1 MPIAQ
6 RRSSSGSATADA
18 NTATE
23 NMESTTRLS
32 SVSSSA
38 EIPFARALKRSTSFA
53 TARARE
59 VRDPCPNVG
68 IQRALSLHNIEWWCR
83 QLPSPPHSENECPR
97 CCEIMKVRGRMCR
110 ARRRSS
116 TSVPFARSSATI

>member
-1 MPIAQ
+1 MPLTGSSLSALNGGGAGYKDLSMPIAQ

-23 NMESTTRLS
+23 NMESTTRHS

-38 EIPFARALKRSTSFA
+38 QIPFARALKRSTSFA

-68 IQRALSLHNIEWWCR
+68 IKRALSLKNMQW
-83 QLPSPPHSENECPR
+83 
-97 CCEIMKVRGRMCR
+97 GGG
-110 ARRRSS
+110 
-116 TSVPFARSSATI
+116 